1 MTAITR
7 EKIKEK
13 LSNLEQY
20 FGYLRQLKQEAG
32 DEQNFI
38 GDFHFFGNA
47 ERYLQLSVQVVID
60 IMHLIIIELGL
71 ERPKDNYEAVTVLFR
86 NKVLG
91 GNLADKLPAMI
102 GLRNILVHE
111 YGDIDR
117 KRVYKILKTELDDL
131 KDFKQQV
138 IDFLLK

>member
-71 ERPKDNYEAVTVLFR
+71 ENRW
-86 NKVLG
+86 
-91 GNLADKLPAMI
+91 
-102 GLRNILVHE
+102 H
-111 YGDIDR
+111 
-117 KRVYKILKTELDDL
+117 KRVFFMKL
-131 KDFKQQV
+131 F
-138 IDFLLK
+138 

>member
-1 MTAITR
+1 
-7 EKIKEK
+7 
-13 LSNLEQY
+13 
-20 FGYLRQLKQEAG
+20 
-32 DEQNFI
+32 
-38 GDFHFFGNA
+38 
-47 ERYLQLSVQVVID
+47 
-60 IMHLIIIELGL
+60 
-71 ERPKDNYEAVTVLFR
+71 
-86 NKVLG
+86 
-91 GNLADKLPAMI
+91 MI